1 VQAARADELLA
12 RFGVPHLA
20 EVAVSRMSSGEA
32 KRVLIARALVHDP
45 SSLLLDEP
53 GNALDVAA
61 HAALVDTMST
71 LARAGIG
78 VVLVTHHVSEIV
90 PEIERVVMLRE
101 GRVMAD
107 GPKDELLTS
116 ARVSA
121 VFGVGVRVHRDG
133 ERYWLT
139 TSRR

>member
-1 VQAARADELLA
+1 
-12 RFGVPHLA
+12 
-20 EVAVSRMSSGEA
+20 
-32 KRVLIARALVHDP
+32 
-45 SSLLLDEP
+45 
-53 GNALDVAA
+53 
-61 HAALVDTMST
+61 MST

-78 VVLVTHHVSEIV
+78 VVLVTHPVSEIV